1 MTIRG
6 FSRQSSRC
14 GDQGSGGGRPN
25 DASGSPSSPAIARSR
40 LLLVLLPLFM
50 WVSVFSADSSSGC
63 CSAGGDRSVS
73 REFFPIEG
81 DVAWVVQVSDLHL
94 SAYDHDR
101 ARDLEP
107 LLGPA
112 LRVVRPSFLIVTG
125 DLTDAKN
132 KERTSTRQDELE
144 WVQYRNSM
152 DAVIRKAGMGGR
164 RVLDIRGNH
173 DKYGVPCVGDK
184 LDFFSVYSTS
194 ALMNRT
200 GNIQSI
206 SLVGNELKYMF
217 IGVDDTMAVG
227 LRGLSNLFG
236 HPTDS
241 MIQTL
246 DAELRYWDAN
256 PLALTAKIV
265 FGHFPISFTAS
276 SKTGNRY
283 EEVFSRRSVSA
294 YLCGHLH
301 AKFSSQ
307 LWRPHVVKGVGD
319 SELKMERSRFWEW
332 ELGDWKESRLMRI
345 VAVDRGNVTFL
356 DTKVNPGL
364 EDDHF
369 PTTILITYPVDSRSM
384 SQMREDGRV
393 VRKDIDALVFS
404 LYPIRN
410 VTAKVYDS
418 SRGYRPVEEIPLR
431 RATNSLSSQPLFSAK
446 WNAEN
451 YKSPSADRYFL
462 QTTSILRPFSVEGRF
477 APLPTTW
484 LAYLALYVPWES
496 LYAVLLWSN
505 ISFLTALLLLP
516 RVSILFMEPRRPY
529 QSQVLSASLSSS
541 AGRRRLYSWPL
552 WFLVE
557 GEERKAVA
565 FYGHLPGTFAVLPS
579 PSACPIKEEK
589 SGVPDVI
596 TINLPFMYL
605 VVTPLLLIIHSL
617 FAERSAFYSKKPSG
631 GRPDSGASAM
641 VSQKSNLD
649 RERWVRM
656 VILLACVIFACIHL
670 KTLIAIGR
678 AYGIREVALSPA
690 LCWAPPIFLAAA
702 ILLSQ

>member
-1 MTIRG
+1 M
-6 FSRQSSRC
+6 
-14 GDQGSGGGRPN
+14 
-25 DASGSPSSPAIARSR
+25 ARSR

-73 REFFPIEG
+73 REFFPMEG

-101 ARDLEP
+101 ARDLEA

-152 DAVIRKAGMGGR
+152 DAVIIKAGMGGR

-173 DKYGVPCVGDK
+173 EKYGVPCVGDK

-227 LRGLSNLFG
+227 LRGPSNLFG

-319 SELKMERSRFWEW
+319 SEPKMERSRFWEW

-462 QTTSILRPFSVEGRF
+462 QVFVVDGDGRETTSILRPFSVEGRF

-516 RVSILFMEPRRPY
+516 RVLILFMEPRRPY

-541 AGRRRLYSWPL
+541 AGRRRLARSGMLWP
-552 WFLVE
+552 FMGIYLVHLLSFPRFWANAASVD
-557 GEERKAVA
+557 GDLGRMSA
-565 FYGHLPGTFAVLPS
+565 FGWTME

-596 TINLPFMYL
+596 TITLPFMYL

-702 ILLSQ
+702 ILLSR